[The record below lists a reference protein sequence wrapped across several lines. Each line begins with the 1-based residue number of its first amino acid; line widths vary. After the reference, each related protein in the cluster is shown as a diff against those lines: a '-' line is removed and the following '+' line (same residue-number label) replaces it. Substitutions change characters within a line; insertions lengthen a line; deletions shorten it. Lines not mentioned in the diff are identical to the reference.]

1 MSTPTPQY
9 YRKQIP
15 VSKEDIER
23 GYVEVDPY
31 RIARLWELNDPALFQ
46 AFKKV
51 LCGGQ
56 RGGKDKQ
63 QDAVEARDALNRWLE
78 LEKISG
84 QEGVTAERRCWIS
97 TDKTL
102 YRADPYGR
110 IEAFFPPFGERG
122 LPRWVMQ
129 DCHPSLME
137 DSTFRLISESEA
149 RALVE
154 KAGGVW

>member
-1 MSTPTPQY
+1 MSTPTPEY

-15 VSKEDIER
+15 LSKEDLER

-63 QDAVEARDALNRWLE
+63 QDAKEARDAISRWLE
-78 LEKISG
+78 LEEEVSPEF
-84 QEGVTAERRCWIS
+84 QPMFWS
-97 TDKTL
+97 YYD
-102 YRADPYGR
+102 DPGPLR
-110 IEAFFPPFGERG
+110 LKPNGKVEWLIKKQ
-122 LPRWVMQ
+122 WVEQ
-129 DCHPSLME
+129 SYWPEYWKCIGYTP
-137 DSTFRLISESEA
+137 ISEAEA

>member
-1 MSTPTPQY
+1 MSTPTPEY
-9 YRKQIP
+9 YRKRIP
-15 VSKEDIER
+15 VSREDIER

-78 LEKISG
+78 LE
-84 QEGVTAERRCWIS
+84 GVENGFGKLKCYLHAESRNMVVREDVDGTFDTWKLS
-97 TDKTL
+97 
-102 YRADPYGR
+102 PYSHWEN
-110 IEAFFPPFGERG
+110 EAGEFPPSIQKEY
-122 LPRWVMQ
+122 
-129 DCHPSLME
+129 HP
-137 DSTFRLISESEA
+137 ISAAEA

>member
-1 MSTPTPQY
+1 MSTPTPEY

-15 VSKEDIER
+15 LSKEDLER

-56 RGGKDKQ
+56 RGGKDIL
-63 QDAVEARDALNRWLE
+63 QDVKEGRDALEAWLKME
-78 LEKISG
+78 ASGSYPRTRYFYKEGSPYISRIVRNYEVQSRRVAAAEKW
-84 QEGVTAERRCWIS
+84 EMVTMSPGCVL
-97 TDKTL
+97 D
-102 YRADPYGR
+102 DPEFS
-110 IEAFFPPFGERG
+110 EA
-122 LPRWVMQ
+122 
-129 DCHPSLME
+129 
-137 DSTFRLISESEA
+137 EA